1 MFGGSDLGVLDIS
14 CRRTEMCDYGLL
26 VLSRYVEQ
34 CEGRHTPISVLSEE
48 NRVEVFQILTPAR
61 CDDVSRLSQLNICA
75 KHLKLT
81 NEVLKSLKKKVK
93 CQLEVC
99 DKKKDRSVTAQQSWA
114 IFQKTHTHVLP
125 GSPICWA
132 HRREVNRW
140 IADFGDE
147 GGVHGGGG
155 LEEKKL
161 PLQGD
166 EEEKGDVLVD
176 QNGGEEEKG
185 DALVDQNGDEEKLAD
200 ALVDQA
206 GVEEE
211 QADAIVDQQGGRVEV
226 AAVGGVS
233 PVSKKR
239 KALLR

>member
-1 MFGGSDLGVLDIS
+1 M
-14 CRRTEMCDYGLL
+14 
-26 VLSRYVEQ
+26 
-34 CEGRHTPISVLSEE
+34 
-48 NRVEVFQILTPAR
+48 
-61 CDDVSRLSQLNICA
+61 
-75 KHLKLT
+75 
-81 NEVLKSLKKKVK
+81 
-93 CQLEVC
+93 
-99 DKKKDRSVTAQQSWA
+99 TAQQSWA

-166 EEEKGDVLVD
+166 EEEKGD
-176 QNGGEEEKG
+176 
-185 DALVDQNGDEEKLAD
+185 ALV
-200 ALVDQA
+200 A

-226 AAVGGVS
+226 AAV
-233 PVSKKR
+233 SKKR

>member
-1 MFGGSDLGVLDIS
+1 M
-14 CRRTEMCDYGLL
+14 
-26 VLSRYVEQ
+26 
-34 CEGRHTPISVLSEE
+34 
-48 NRVEVFQILTPAR
+48 
-61 CDDVSRLSQLNICA
+61 
-75 KHLKLT
+75 
-81 NEVLKSLKKKVK
+81 
-93 CQLEVC
+93 
-99 DKKKDRSVTAQQSWA
+99 
-114 IFQKTHTHVLP
+114 
-125 GSPICWA
+125 
-132 HRREVNRW
+132 
-140 IADFGDE
+140 
-147 GGVHGGGG
+147 GGVQCRGG